1 MRNMLRFLKGYEKES
16 ILAPLFK
23 MLEACFEL
31 LVPLV
36 VANIIDVGIKNGDL
50 AYIGK
55 QCGLMVLLAVVGMAS
70 SLTAQYFAAK
80 AALGYGTALRGALF
94 RHIDTLSYTELDGI
108 GTPTL
113 VTRITSDVNQLQN
126 GVNMTLRL
134 LLRCPFIVIGAL
146 ILAFVISPT
155 MGFWFVLVTLAISL
169 VVWLIMR
176 VTVPQYRAAQ
186 NTLDKVTL
194 LTRENYVGARV
205 VRAFARQD
213 DEIADFTAV
222 NDKLKTF
229 QLTAGRISALMTPL
243 TYLIVNL
250 GVIAILMRGGLQVN
264 SGALTQGEIIALIN
278 YMNQILIN
286 LLRIADLVVSVTRAL
301 ASGIRVSE
309 ILNTKSTMTDPAAA
323 ALAPAAGAPA
333 VAFDHVGFT
342 YHGAGAP
349 SLTDI
354 SFAAQNGQTIGVIG
368 GTGSGKSTLINL
380 IPRFYD
386 CTSGS
391 VDLFGHAV
399 QQYGFAQLR
408 QMIGIVPQRAVLFT
422 GTIRDNMQWACPDA
436 TDEQIWQ
443 ALEIAQ
449 AADFVRGKPKG
460 LDEPVET
467 AGRNFS
473 GGQRQRLTIARA
485 LVRDPKILILDDS
498 ASALDYATDARLRKA
513 IRAHDANVTVF
524 LVSQRAASSMPIRSL
539 CWMTARSSGRAHM
552 PSCSNRAR
560 SIRKFTI
567 PSSRRR
573 RRTHEKEKYH
583 AQAAALSEKILA
595 AADPVSAVCR
605 ADRGHD
611 AVSADP
617 HRAGR
622 RPHRRAGAGGV
633 FHHRP
638 SAAQN
643 GHPHRRNGAV
653 AVDHE
658 RLQQPHH
665 LPHRA

>member
-301 ASGIRVSE
+301 ASGMRVNE
-309 ILNTKSTMTDPAAA
+309 ILNTHTTMQDPGTAELAVNDAAEA
-323 ALAPAAGAPA
+323 AK
-333 VAFDHVGFT
+333 FEHVTFT
-342 YHGAGAP
+342 YKDAGAP

-354 SFAAQNGQTIGVIG
+354 TFTARPGETIGVIG

-380 IPRFYD
+380 VCRFYD
-386 CTSGS
+386 ADNGS
-391 VDLFGHAV
+391 VALFGHDV
-399 QQYGFAQLR
+399 KQYSFAQLR
-408 QMIGIVPQRAVLFT
+408 RLVGVVPQQAVLFT
-422 GTIRDNMQWACPDA
+422 GTIRDNMQWAAPGA
-436 TDEQIWQ
+436 SDEEIWQ

-449 AADFVRGKPKG
+449 AAEFVRGKPG
-460 LDEPVET
+460 MLDAPVET

-485 LVRDPKILILDDS
+485 LVRKPELLILDDS
-498 ASALDYATDARLRKA
+498 ASALDFATDAALRKA
-513 IRAHDANVTVF
+513 LARLPWKPTVV
-524 LVSQRAASSMPIRSL
+524 LISQRVS
-539 CWMTARSSGRAHM
+539 
-552 PSCSNRAR
+552 
-560 SIRKFTI
+560 SIRHADKI
-567 PSSRRR
+567 VVLDDGRMAGLG
-573 RRTHEKEKYH
+573 THT
-583 AQAAALSEKILA
+583 Q
-595 AADPVSAVCR
+595 
-605 ADRGHD
+605 
-611 AVSADP
+611 
-617 HRAGR
+617 
-622 RPHRRAGAGGV
+622 
-633 FHHRP
+633 
-638 SAAQN
+638 
-643 GHPHRRNGAV
+643 
-653 AVDHE
+653 
-658 RLQQPHH
+658 LQQTCPVYQEIC
-665 LPHRA
+665 RSQEKGEASAS

>member
-36 VANIIDVGIKNGDL
+36 VANIIDVGIKSGDL

-80 AALGYGTALRGALF
+80 AALGYGTALRGTLF

-354 SFAAQNGQTIGVIG
+354 SFATQNGQTIGVIG

-485 LVRDPKILILDDS
+485 LVPHPQVLILDDS
-498 ASALDYATDARLRKA
+498 SSALDFATDAALRKA
-513 IRAHDANVTVF
+513 LKEQTHGMTVF
-524 LVSQRAASSMPIRSL
+524 IVSQRA
-539 CWMTARSSGRAHM
+539 
-552 PSCSNRAR
+552 
-560 SIRKFTI
+560 
-567 PSSRRR
+567 
-573 RRTHEKEKYH
+573 
-583 AQAAALSEKILA
+583 
-595 AADPVSAVCR
+595 SAVQR
-605 ADRGHD
+605 ADRILVLDDGNLVGSGTHANLLKTCD
-611 AVSADP
+611 VYREICLSQLS
-617 HRAGR
+617 REE
-622 RPHRRAGAGGV
+622 V
-633 FHHRP
+633 
-638 SAAQN
+638 
-643 GHPHRRNGAV
+643 
-653 AVDHE
+653 E
-658 RLQQPHH
+658 KTL
-665 LPHRA
+665 